1 MNENNHFHETDL
13 GHVTETNH
21 RIGLNRNVSFKSMF
35 ITLALLFRLVD
46 FIFITVVVRLLN
58 RIFYYSVNAL

>member
-1 MNENNHFHETDL
+1 MGEEGKQNHTTVNENNHFHEIDL

-21 RIGLNRNVSFKSMF
+21 RIGLNRHVSFKSMF

-46 FIFITVVVRLLN
+46 FI
-58 RIFYYSVNAL
+58 S